1 MYSATPF
8 PIWDENPDSIW
19 NKLYIINVN
28 DMYGLI
34 KSEKY
39 FGVKDCIFTPCHI
52 LEDDINYEDTEV
64 SNRIVWLSES
74 NNKVPTWL
82 GKRTY
87 FDLGNE
93 IKYLAIVKKYLP
105 QFELNEDSF
114 SYNFIPSY
122 KRKITQYRIMELI
135 LETYPTSNV
144 IIMNGNDTGM
154 TLWTNNRKK
163 VDSDSKITE
172 PSKQV
177 MDLLNRPQ
185 YDPETGNK
193 IYLFKNKPTFIVGF
207 QTCNMSV
214 TLIDEDIGNFDNM
227 LFYHDHLRN
236 DPECLYQMMRIVFSY
251 QTWSEFNSF
260 KMKTTR
266 LWGNQETYQI
276 IRHYEDAVEKIEV
289 LESGK
294 YVEDEIRGNVPI
306 KEKKKKL
313 KEDNELQQIPEDLID
328 VEIEKITIN
337 PKNEGKKWKY
347 IEETY
352 QDFYG
357 KGLKGRSDPRRDSNK
372 KDGFMLTSVIG
383 KKHTK
388 GPLSLEKLN
397 SHIDGLSWFS
407 NFAIGTNKYKY
418 IRLYVGYKNITDNSK
433 YTVIIRKLELE
444 NKPIVNEKLD
454 KYENSDK

>member
-1 MYSATPF
+1 ME
-8 PIWDENPDSIW
+8 I
-19 NKLYIINVN
+19 
-28 DMYGLI
+28 
-34 KSEKY
+34 
-39 FGVKDCIFTPCHI
+39 I
-52 LEDDINYEDTEV
+52 LEI
-64 SNRIVWLSES
+64 
-74 NNKVPTWL
+74 
-82 GKRTY
+82 
-87 FDLGNE
+87 
-93 IKYLAIVKKYLP
+93 
-105 QFELNEDSF
+105 
-114 SYNFIPSY
+114 
-122 KRKITQYRIMELI
+122 
-135 LETYPTSNV
+135 YPTSNV

-251 QTWSEFNSF
+251 QAWSEFNSY
-260 KMKTTR
+260 KMRTTR

-313 KEDNELQQIPEDLID
+313 KEDNELQQIPEEMID
-328 VEIEKITIN
+328 IDIEQISID
-337 PKNEGKKWKY
+337 PKCEERKWKY
-347 IEETY
+347 IEVSYKE
-352 QDFYG
+352 FIG
-357 KGLKGRSDPRRDSNK
+357 KDLKGRSDPRRDSNK
-372 KDGFMLTSVIG
+372 KNDFMLTSVIG

-397 SHIDGLSWFS
+397 SHINGLSWFS

-433 YTVIIRKLELE
+433 YTVVIRKLELKNE
-444 NKPIVNEKLD
+444 PIVNEKLNKFED
-454 KYENSDK
+454 SGR